1 MLTPESI
8 SEIVKE
14 EIGVLVKQFDVEDYE
29 VQIMKLIENE
39 EELKKKSE
47 ACVLRG
53 RRDFS
58 IEAITAKWNEII

>member
-1 MLTPESI
+1 MFTPESI
-8 SEIVKE
+8 SDIVTE
-14 EIGVLVKQFDVEDYE
+14 ETGVLVKPFDVDDYAE
-29 VQIMKLIENE
+29 KIMKLIENE

-58 IEAITAKWNEII
+58 IEAIASKWNEII